1 MLCSHLFQLVI
12 CDAVCIT
19 PYHPM
24 LMLVPNANAYADDDA
39 DADESQC
46 QCGKKN
52 KQNSMPMLLNANGLK
67 QKNPPSMLA
76 LPLCIYAF
84 ERSA

>member
-1 MLCSHLFQLVI
+1 MLCSHHFQLVI
-12 CDAVCIT
+12 CDAACIT

-24 LMLVPNANAYADDDA
+24 LMLVPNANADADDDA

-46 QCGKKN
+46 QCVKKN

-67 QKNPPSMLA
+67 QKNSPSMLA

-84 ERSA
+84 ERSG